1 MLGLIAELRFEAH
14 VGKGEDTP
22 DRGNCVCKV
31 KDVRRKME
39 SAGHYSEF
47 RVQQRKRLGSGKR
60 LAINDL

>member
-1 MLGLIAELRFEAH
+1 MWATWRVLQIEGTACA
-14 VGKGEDTP
+14 
-22 DRGNCVCKV
+22 V

-47 RVQQRKRLGSGKR
+47 RVQQRKRLGCGEG